1 MPKDITKNIM
11 NDLDLYRPAD
21 GTPVEAQVDL
31 TTWLARKIA
40 QDRQV
45 GATSE
50 PALYAGNDILD
61 DVRTWLNG
69 LTS

>member
-11 NDLDLYRPAD
+11 NDLDLYVGATAV
-21 GTPVEAQVDL
+21 GAKVDL

>member
-11 NDLDLYRPAD
+11 NDLNLYVGATAV
-21 GTPVEAQVDL
+21 GAQPDL

-61 DVRTWLNG
+61 DLRTWLNG

>member
-11 NDLDLYRPAD
+11 NDLNLYVGATAV
-21 GTPVEAQVDL
+21 GAQVDL